1 MSLSDGVKQYVKAY
15 DKAVEMFNV
24 YADADA
30 AELLVLHKALADEC
44 LALIERTG
52 LDWKQCGNLGRHLTF
67 LKYYLDR
74 NDKDACQSDI
84 RDIVF
89 WDLPTALRSLSE
101 LNDEYQHYDPKLR
114 DGVVPLING
123 QHYDSA
129 MRKIFVLL
137 TDRLRRAFGVTDEID
152 GDELVNLVFGRG
164 GKIPVALDEPKKQAM
179 RNLISGFYGVYRNR
193 IAHNDVEPGLAQ
205 TRAILE
211 MANTIIL
218 DIEAIATTSVAQA

>member
-1 MSLSDGVKQYVKAY
+1 MSLASGVQQYVRAY
-15 DKAVEMFNV
+15 EKAVEMFNV
-24 YADADA
+24 YPDADA
-30 AELLVLHKALADEC
+30 PELLSLQKILGEEC
-44 LALIERTG
+44 IKLVEVTG
-52 LDWKQCGNLGRHLTF
+52 LDWNRCGNLGRHLTF

-89 WDLPTALRSLSE
+89 WDLPTTLRSLAEDS
-101 LNDEYQHYDPKLR
+101 DEYQHYDQKLR

-123 QHYDSA
+123 EHYDSA
-129 MRKIFVLL
+129 MRKIFVIL
-137 TDRLRRAFGVTDEID
+137 TDRLRRAFGVAEEID

-205 TRAILE
+205 TKAIME

-218 DIEAIATTSVAQA
+218 DIEAIATASVKQA

>member
-1 MSLSDGVKQYVKAY
+1 MSLATGVQQYVKAY
-15 DKAVEMFNV
+15 DKAFEMFNV
-24 YADADA
+24 YPDADVP
-30 AELLVLHKALADEC
+30 ELLAFHKSLGEEC
-44 LALIERTG
+44 TKLVEQTG
-52 LDWKQCGNLGRHLTF
+52 LDWNQCGNLGRHLTF

-74 NDKDACQSDI
+74 NDKEACQSDI

-89 WDLPTALRSLSE
+89 WDLPTALRNLAEST
-101 LNDEYQHYDPKLR
+101 DEYQYYDQRLK

-123 QHYDSA
+123 EHYDSA
-129 MRKIFVLL
+129 MRKIFVIL

-152 GDELVNLVFGRG
+152 GDDLVNLVFGRG

-193 IAHNDVEPGLAQ
+193 IAHNDVELGLAQ
-205 TRAILE
+205 TKAVME

-218 DIEAIATTSVAQA
+218 DIEVIASASVKQA

>member
-1 MSLSDGVKQYVKAY
+1 MSLANGVQQYVKAY

-24 YADADA
+24 YPDAEA
-30 AELLVLHKALADEC
+30 PELLTLQKSLGEEC
-44 LALIERTG
+44 LKLVEVTG
-52 LDWKQCGNLGRHLTF
+52 LDWNQCGNLGRHLTF

-74 NDKDACQSDI
+74 NDKDACQGDI

-89 WDLPTALRSLSE
+89 WDLPTALRNLPE
-101 LNDEYQHYDPKLR
+101 VIDEYQHYDQKLK

-123 QHYDSA
+123 THYDSA
-129 MRKIFVLL
+129 MRKIFVIL
-137 TDRLRRAFGVTDEID
+137 TERLRRAFGVAEEID

-164 GKIPVALDEPKKQAM
+164 GRIPVALDEPKKQAM

-205 TRAILE
+205 TRAIME

-218 DIEAIATTSVAQA
+218 DIEAIATASVEQA

>member
-1 MSLSDGVKQYVKAY
+1 MSLANGVQQYVKAY

-24 YADADA
+24 YRDAEA
-30 AELLVLHKALADEC
+30 PELLALQKSLSDEC
-44 LALIERTG
+44 LKLLEVTG
-52 LDWKQCGNLGRHLTF
+52 LHWNQCGNLCRHLNF
-67 LKYYLDR
+67 LKYYLDQ
-74 NDKDACQSDI
+74 NDKDACQGDI

-89 WDLPTALRSLSE
+89 WDLPTALRNLAE
-101 LNDEYQHYDPKLR
+101 VINDYQHYDQKLK

-123 QHYDSA
+123 AHYDSA
-129 MRKIFVLL
+129 MRKIFVIL
-137 TDRLRRAFGVTDEID
+137 TDRLRHAFGVAEEID
-152 GDELVNLVFGRG
+152 GDELVNVVFGRG

-205 TRAILE
+205 TRAIME

-218 DIEAIATTSVAQA
+218 DIEAIATASVQV

>member
-1 MSLSDGVKQYVKAY
+1 MSLADGVQQYVKAY

-24 YADADA
+24 YPDADA
-30 AELLVLHKALADEC
+30 QELLTLQKALGDEC
-44 LALIERTG
+44 LKLIKVTG
-52 LDWKQCGNLGRHLTF
+52 LDWNQCGNLGRHLTF

-74 NDKDACQSDI
+74 NDKDACQGDI
-84 RDIVF
+84 KDIVF
-89 WDLPTALRSLSE
+89 WDLPAALRNLADGT
-101 LNDEYQHYDPKLR
+101 DEYQHYDQRLR

-137 TDRLRRAFGVTDEID
+137 TDRLRRAFGVSEEID
-152 GDELVNLVFGRG
+152 GDELINLVFGKG

-193 IAHNDVEPGLAQ
+193 IAHNDIEPGLAQ
-205 TRAILE
+205 TKAILE

-218 DIEAIATTSVAQA
+218 DVEAIATASVAQA